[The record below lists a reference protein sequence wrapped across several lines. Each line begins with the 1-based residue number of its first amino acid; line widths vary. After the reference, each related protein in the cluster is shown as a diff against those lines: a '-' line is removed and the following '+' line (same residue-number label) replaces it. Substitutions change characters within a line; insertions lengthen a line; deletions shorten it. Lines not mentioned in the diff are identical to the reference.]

1 MVEQAERAPVAPV
14 TVADDL
20 KLADLK
26 AALAA
31 GWRDFMACPQFGLA
45 IAAVYV
51 IAGIGIT
58 YALYAY
64 GEAIWL
70 VPAIACFPL
79 IAPFTAVGIYE
90 VSRKREA
97 GLPISWRAVLG
108 ALRGRGDD
116 QIMGLGV
123 IIFVIMSFWVI
134 LAHGIFYIFLADAGM
149 TQENL
154 AFLTTTSGLLMLLVG
169 SAVGGG
175 IALFTFCLTV
185 MSLPMLLDRDV
196 DLITAMI
203 ASWKTVSRNRPV
215 MLLWAALIA
224 VMLFAASVPGF
235 LGLLLVLPLLGHAS
249 WHLYRRTIS

>member
-1 MVEQAERAPVAPV
+1 MEQTEQAPAAPV
-14 TVADDL
+14 TVAGDL
-20 KLADLK
+20 TAADLR

-31 GWRDFMACPQFGLA
+31 GWRDFMACPQYGLV
-45 IAAVYV
+45 IAGVYV
-51 IAGIGIT
+51 LAGIGIA
-58 YALYAY
+58 YALYAF

-97 GLPISWRAVLG
+97 GAEIGWRDVLG

-149 TQENL
+149 TQESL

-169 SAVGGG
+169 GAVGGG

-196 DLITAMI
+196 DLISAMI
-203 ASWKTVSRNRPV
+203 ASWKAVSRNRPV
-215 MLLWAALIA
+215 MFAWAALIA
-224 VMLFAASVPGF
+224 VLLFLASVPAF
-235 LGLLLVLPLLGHAS
+235 IGLLLVLPLLGHAS
-249 WHLYRRTIS
+249 WHLYRRVIS

>member
-1 MVEQAERAPVAPV
+1 MEQAEQAPVAPV

-20 KLADLK
+20 TLADLT

-31 GWRDFMACPQFGLA
+31 GWRDFIACPQYALV

-51 IAGIGIT
+51 LAGLGIT
-58 YALYAY
+58 YALYTY

-79 IAPFTAVGIYE
+79 IAPFTAVGVYE
-90 VSRKREA
+90 VSRRREA
-97 GLPISWRAVLG
+97 GLPISWRDVLG
-108 ALRGRGDD
+108 GLRGRGDD

-123 IIFVIMSFWVI
+123 IIFVIVAFWVI

-149 TQENL
+149 TQESL
-154 AFLTTTSGLLMLLVG
+154 AFLTTSSGLLMLLVG
-169 SAVGGG
+169 GAVGGG
-175 IALFTFCLTV
+175 IALFTFTLTV
-185 MSLPMLLDRDV
+185 MSMPMLLDRDV

-203 ASWKTVSRNRPV
+203 ASWKCVSQNRPV
-215 MLLWAALIA
+215 MLVWAAVIA
-224 VMLFAASVPGF
+224 VLLFAASVPAF

-249 WHLYRRTIS
+249 WHLYRRVIS

>member
-1 MVEQAERAPVAPV
+1 MEQAEQAVATPV

-20 KLADLK
+20 TLADLK

-31 GWRDFMACPQFGLA
+31 GWRDFAACPQYALA

-51 IAGIGIT
+51 VAGIGIT

-90 VSRKREA
+90 VSRRREA
-97 GLPISWRAVLG
+97 GLPVGWRAVLG
-108 ALRGRGDD
+108 SLRGRGDD

-123 IIFVIMSFWVI
+123 IIFVIIAFWVI

-149 TQENL
+149 TQESL

-169 SAVGGG
+169 GAVGGG

-215 MLLWAALIA
+215 MLGWAALIA
-224 VMLFAASVPGF
+224 LALFVASLPAF
-235 LGLLLVLPLLGHAS
+235 IGLLLVLPWLGHAS
-249 WHLYRRTIS
+249 WHLYRRAIS